1 MKLPPVSRLLA
12 PIPTRLPAMVGCGML
27 ALAIGWGGSGL
38 VGQET
43 ATAGKA
49 ANPFVVNDRAVRGR
63 FEDQLNK
70 IRESEAAV
78 EGSSVV
84 VELEAIAKAK
94 AKAVLPNLKVTRK
107 GEGQVLPSSE
117 VYETAIQSTLVV
129 GNLYLCGKC
138 TKWHS
143 SLAGGVW
150 IDPSGILVTNYH
162 VIESDKAGIFGV
174 MTRSGEVYQVTE
186 VLASSESDDLAVLKV
201 DADREFPAIPLA
213 ENDAPV
219 GSEVR
224 VISHPD
230 GRFYTFSEGIAARH
244 YFDPKEKSSRL
255 QITADYARGS
265 SGSGV
270 FDETG
275 ALVGIVSST
284 NSIYYRENDNVQ
296 ENLQMVIKSCIPV
309 RSLHS
314 LIDQAGAE

>member
-1 MKLPPVSRLLA
+1 MKSCVGLCSSPPRSCATPAIFAWGVLTLFFGLGNWNLA
-12 PIPTRLPAMVGCGML
+12 A
-27 ALAIGWGGSGL
+27 
-38 VGQET
+38 QEA
-43 ATAGKA
+43 ATVGKA
-49 ANPFVVNDRAVRGR
+49 ADPFVVNDIAVRGR
-63 FEDQLNK
+63 FEKHLNQ
-70 IRESEAAV
+70 IRESENAIEA
-78 EGSSVV
+78 SSLVKA
-84 VELEAIAKAK
+84 LEEVAKSKAK
-94 AKAVLPNLKVTRK
+94 AIVPELKVIRN
-107 GEGQVLPSSE
+107 GEGKVLKSSE
-117 VYETAIQSTLVV
+117 VYDAAIQSTLVV
-129 GNLYLCGKC
+129 GNLYQCGKC

-162 VIESDKAGIFGV
+162 VIESDNAGIFGV
-174 MTRSGEVYQVTE
+174 MTRSGEVFQVAE

-201 DADREFPAIPLA
+201 EADREFPAISLA
-213 ENDAPV
+213 EKDSPV

-265 SGSGV
+265 SGCGV

-284 NSIYYRENDNVQ
+284 NSIYYRENGKVQ

-309 RSLHS
+309 GSLHR
-314 LIDQAGAE
+314 LIDQSGAE